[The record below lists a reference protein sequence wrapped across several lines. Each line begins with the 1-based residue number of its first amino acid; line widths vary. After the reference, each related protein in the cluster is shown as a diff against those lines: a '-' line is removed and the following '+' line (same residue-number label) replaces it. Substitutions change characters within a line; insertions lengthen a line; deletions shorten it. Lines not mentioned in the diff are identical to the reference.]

1 MSSRH
6 YPPEFRAKAVADYRA
21 TGDSVS
27 TVATRFGI
35 SRCALTDWISAA
47 DGPELAYVGGWTV
60 RGGIKVPLFPERR
73 SA

>member
-1 MSSRH
+1 MSRRH
-6 YPPEFRAKAVADYRA
+6 YTPEFRDAAVAEYRN
-21 TGDSVS
+21 TGDSIS
-27 TVATRFGI
+27 IVATRLGI

-47 DGPELAYVGGWTV
+47 DGPELAYVGGWEV